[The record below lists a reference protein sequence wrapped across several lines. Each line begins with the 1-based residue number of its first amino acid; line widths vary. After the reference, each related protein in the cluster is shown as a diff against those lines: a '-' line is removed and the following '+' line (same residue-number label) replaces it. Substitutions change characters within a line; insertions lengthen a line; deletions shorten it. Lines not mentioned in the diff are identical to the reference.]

1 MKNPNLTWKEFG
13 ANEVSHSV
21 AHYLVTLR
29 ELPASHGYARVT
41 DVADALGVNKSTV
54 SQEMRRLKEREFV
67 LEDKARHL
75 SLTAVGHDVARRVI
89 YNRATLI
96 RFLNGILGVSADQ
109 AEIDACKMEH
119 LLSPETGHRLLSLV
133 HLLLSDDDD
142 AKSLV
147 SEFAEGRGDES
158 AEASSEKAAKKTSKS
173 KKSGVATTKQAPSK

>member
-29 ELPASHGYARVT
+29 ELHASHGYARVT

-54 SQEMRRLKEREFV
+54 SQEMRRL
-67 LEDKARHL
+67 KARHL